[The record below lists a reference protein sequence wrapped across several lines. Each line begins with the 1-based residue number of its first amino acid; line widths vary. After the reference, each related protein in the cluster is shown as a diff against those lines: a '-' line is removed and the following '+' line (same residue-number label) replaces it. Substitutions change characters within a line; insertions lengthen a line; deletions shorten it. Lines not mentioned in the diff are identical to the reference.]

1 MRTWRRLAAF
11 RSRTLAVAAARPVGE
26 DAANAIRRVLPESHA
41 PKVGIVLGSG
51 MGNFA
56 DEYVTNRVEIPYA
69 DIPDFPSSTVSGH
82 AGKLIVGE
90 VNGVSVACLQGR
102 VHLYEGI
109 DPQQVRVPIY
119 ALKRIGCEGLI
130 LTTAVGSLR
139 EEVGPGELVAISDHI
154 NLQCRN
160 PLIGPNDDTIGLRFP
175 SMLDA
180 YDPEY
185 RATLQDIVKDT
196 NRRRGNEDHV
206 LRLAEGVYLAGLGPS
221 FETPAE
227 IRAYRVMGADVVG
240 MSTVPEVICA
250 RHAGLRV
257 AGIGVVVNHAA
268 GMTDTHITHDET
280 LHYAAVAG
288 KNLSELISEFIERV
302 F

>member
-1 MRTWRRLAAF
+1 MLASLAAAAT
-11 RSRTLAVAAARPVGE
+11 SRHVGE
-26 DAANAIRRVLPESHA
+26 DAARAILRVAKAHEHA
-41 PKVGIVLGSG
+41 PKVGIILGSG

-56 DEYVTNRVEIPYA
+56 DDHVEDRVEIPYA

-82 AGKLIVGE
+82 AGKLILGN
-90 VNGVSVACLQGR
+90 VNGVAVACLQGR

-109 DPQQVRVPIY
+109 DPQQLRVPIY
-119 ALKRIGCEGLI
+119 ALKRIGCEGLV

-185 RATLQDIVKDT
+185 RTMLHEIVEET
-196 NRRRGNEDHV
+196 NLRRRERKEDEI
-206 LRLAEGVYLAGLGPS
+206 RLAEGVYLAGLGPS

-268 GMTDTHITHDET
+268 GMTGTHITHDET
-280 LHYAAVAG
+280 LHFAAVAG
-288 KNLSELISEFIERV
+288 KNLSGLISDFVGRA